1 MPGPKYP
8 NAQTEA
14 EWFSTIRTGL
24 TRSMLNV
31 LYGKFGNKT
40 SPDVQPW
47 WIHAALAC
55 IVQDHAQL
63 ITSRDSTVVYM
74 LRCWLSPPQPC
85 TVGQHAKYESGNA
98 VLLHWILQP
107 DDIPHLHNHP
117 WWFQTRILS
126 GGYVEERPDIHN
138 DTDGKSDRRTYTIRP
153 GEATY
158 ASVDHWHRIASHL
171 QGNGDP
177 STGHGGT
184 WSLVTTGP
192 RVQPWSFLIDGAAV
206 DAEGFL
212 RTKRDQEA
220 SQPLP

>member
-14 EWFSTIRTGL
+14 GWFDIILSGL
-24 TRSMLNV
+24 GDRLHRGDTWS
-31 LYGKFGNKT
+31 
-40 SPDVQPW
+40 W
-47 WIHAALAC
+47 WLSAARDC
-55 IVQDHAQL
+55 ITEGHAQL

-117 WWFQTRILS
+117 WDFTTRILA
-126 GGYVEERPDIHN
+126 GGYVQERAALGRVAVETFQPGAVEWLGH
-138 DTDGKSDRRTYTIRP
+138 DG
-153 GEATY
+153 GF
-158 ASVDHWHRIASHL
+158 HRIASHL
-171 QGNGDP
+171 AGNGDP

-192 RVQPWSFLIDGAAV
+192 RVQPWSFLIDGHAV
-206 DAEGFL
+206 DAEAFL
-212 RTKRDQEA
+212 RTKRDQEI
-220 SQPLP
+220 SQAIAEGRHYQ